1 MIIACTFVCTSCND
15 TLTLLHCQSLYKSET
30 QSGLHYI
37 GSTHD
42 DLNKKVSKHFGQVYK
57 MVQAEFGEEGFC
69 KDASE
74 KGKKLGE
81 FRTSALHFAKHCK
94 HAKTKE
100 EVTEWCN
107 ENIKVEK
114 WSMVCKTCLGTS
126 IDTSTST
133 NTKDNNSV
141 MAFKSPVK
149 FKA

>member
-1 MIIACTFVCTSCND
+1 MIY
-15 TLTLLHCQSLYKSET
+15 LTILHSQFET

-42 DLNKKVSKHFGQVYK
+42 DLSKKVSKHFGQIYK
-57 MVQAEFGEEGFC
+57 MVKAEFGEEGFC

-100 EVTEWCN
+100 EVKEWCN

-126 IDTSTST
+126 IDTSASPTKN
-133 NTKDNNSV
+133 NTASPTKNNNGSV

-149 FKA
+149 FRAVD